1 MTGGWGPYDGR
12 VGGAGPHRPSA
23 SESALTLLR
32 DLIVQRTGV
41 WYGEA
46 KREMLEER
54 LGELVAARGLPSLL
68 DYYYLLKYDPDAAA
82 VWGELMDRL
91 AVPETYFWRQP
102 EQFAALAE
110 VLLPR
115 FQAAL
120 GGRPLRILSAACCS
134 GEEPLSIAMALEE
147 GGWFDRLPI
156 EIVGCDAS
164 AALVARARAG
174 LYGDRALRTLSAERR
189 ERWFRPEGGRW
200 RIDPALHGRVR
211 FSVAN
216 LLDEA
221 ELGPLAAVDVVFCR
235 NVFIYFSDDAVR
247 KVVRTFAGHMRPPG
261 YLFLGA
267 SESLMRLA
275 TDFTMSE
282 VGAAF
287 VYVRDPVPVPEPG
300 PAGAAR
306 LPGTPGT
313 PGTAGVSGARP
324 RPRRPLSA
332 P

>member
-1 MTGGWGPYDGR
+1 MTEWGPDRDPPG
-12 VGGAGPHRPSA
+12 GGARRPGPSA
-23 SESALTLLR
+23 SALTLLR

-41 WYGEA
+41 FYGDA
-46 KREMLEER
+46 KRDLLEER

-68 DYYYLLKYDPDAAA
+68 DYYYLLKYDPEAAA

-102 EQFAALAE
+102 EQFEALAG

-115 FQAAL
+115 LAAAA

-134 GEEPLSIAMALEE
+134 GEEPLSIAMALDE

-156 EIVGCDAS
+156 EIVGSDAS
-164 AALVARARAG
+164 AALVARARTG
-174 LYGDRALRTLSAERR
+174 LYGERSLRNLSAERR
-189 ERWFRPEGGRW
+189 ARYFQREGDRW
-200 RIDPALHGRVR
+200 RVDPALHARVR
-211 FSVAN
+211 WAVAN

-221 ELGPLAAVDVVFCR
+221 EAGPLAGVDVVFCR
-235 NVFIYFSDDAVR
+235 NVFIYFSDEAIR

-275 TDFTMSE
+275 TEFSMRE
-282 VGAAF
+282 LGPAF
-287 VYVRDPVPVPEPG
+287 VYVRDAEPESEPG
-300 PAGAAR
+300 RAG
-306 LPGTPGT
+306 
-313 PGTAGVSGARP
+313 GARTRAVQTSERSKGSP
-324 RPRRPLSA
+324 WGR
-332 P
+332 

>member
-1 MTGGWGPYDGR
+1 MTGGWGQHR
-12 VGGAGPHRPSA
+12 ERAGGAGPHRPSA
-23 SESALTLLR
+23 SESALGLLR
-32 DLIVQRTGV
+32 ELIVQRTGV

-46 KREMLEER
+46 KRELLEER

-82 VWGELMDRL
+82 VWGELRDRL

-102 EQFAALAE
+102 EQFEALAQ

-115 FQAAL
+115 FAATL

-134 GEEPLSIAMALEE
+134 GEEPLSIAIALEE

-174 LYGDRALRTLSAERR
+174 LYGERALRNLSAERR
-189 ERWFRPEGGRW
+189 ERWFRAEDGRW
-200 RIDPALHGRVR
+200 RVDPALHRRVR
-211 FSVAN
+211 WAIAN
-216 LLDEA
+216 LVDEA
-221 ELGPLAAVDVVFCR
+221 EAGPLAEVDVVFCR
-235 NVFIYFSDDAVR
+235 NVFIYFSDDAIR
-247 KVVRTFAGHMRPPG
+247 KVVRTFAGRMHPPG

-282 VGAAF
+282 AGAAF
-287 VYVRDPVPVPEPG
+287 VYVRDPGAVCDSGPG
-300 PAGAAR
+300 PGLTGAAQ
-306 LPGTPGT
+306 LP
-313 PGTAGVSGARP
+313 AARP
-324 RPRRPLSA
+324 RPRERLPA